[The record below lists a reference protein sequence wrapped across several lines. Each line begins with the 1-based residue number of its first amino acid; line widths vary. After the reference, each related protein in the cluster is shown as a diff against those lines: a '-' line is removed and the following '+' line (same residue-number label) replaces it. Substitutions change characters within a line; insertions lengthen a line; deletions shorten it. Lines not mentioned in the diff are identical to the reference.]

1 MWVLGNKVT
10 LFLRLIFRLR
20 MVAQNSSCKAVLFL
34 NFWGI
39 FILFSTVAVPACIPT
54 NSALGFLFL
63 HILASTCWLIY

>member
-54 NSALGFLFL
+54 NSA
-63 HILASTCWLIY
+63 